1 MRNYAHTSNT
11 NVPLWCNDLQ
21 AEMFAAGHLSH
32 IMESP
37 THWAETPVA
46 DTLSLRSVTSDVCP
60 SGNGLRVYFSSGLT
74 GSPKRM
80 VYSPED
86 WRETVLHRAEC
97 LSELGIGP
105 GDTVAVLVSFGPWFS
120 GDNIV
125 EAVVSLG
132 ARAVPTGI
140 HSAHLSGIHNL
151 AQRLGV
157 TAVVTTPSVALS
169 LADCGAIPS
178 VKKLI
183 LIGEHASPPLRQ
195 RIQSAFDAAT
205 LGLFASTEAILGY
218 EDPESPGI
226 FRWNPEKLYLE
237 VLHED
242 GTIGD
247 QGTGELLVT
256 KRYGKTMQVI
266 RYRLGDRAEI
276 LSGHNGL
283 PGFRF
288 LGRLGHAFTLASGVK
303 VSRAQVESFLDSL
316 VLPLSRV
323 SFDVHHGADG
333 RDNLNIL
340 LQTPGPKTR
349 IDVQEVQ
356 RRFETCNFEIEDVV
370 NCGYLKTNVRVE
382 SGVLSVKRWVSFNE
396 GPWVL

>member
-11 NVPLWCNDLQ
+11 NVPPWCNDLQ
-21 AEMFAAGHLSH
+21 AEMLAASYFSH
-32 IMESP
+32 SMGSP
-37 THWAETPVA
+37 TCWEEIPVA
-46 DTLSLRSVTSDVCP
+46 DTLSLRSVTIDAFP
-60 SGNGLRVYFSSGLT
+60 SETGLRVYFSSGLT

-125 EAVVSLG
+125 EAVATLG

-140 HSAHLSGIHNL
+140 HSAHLSGVRNL

-157 TAVVTTPSVALS
+157 TAVVTTPSVALA

-178 VKKLI
+178 VKQLI
-183 LIGEHASPPLRQ
+183 LIGEHASPPLRE
-195 RIQSAFDAAT
+195 RIQSAFNAAT
-205 LGLFASTEAILGY
+205 LGLFASTEAVLGY

-256 KRYGKTMQVI
+256 KRYGKTTQVI
-266 RYRLGDRAEI
+266 RYRLGDRVEI

-288 LGRLGHAFTLASGVK
+288 LGRVGHAFTLASGVK
-303 VSRAQVESFLDSL
+303 VSRSQVESFLDSL
-316 VLPLSRV
+316 VMPLSRV

-333 RDNLNIL
+333 RDNLSII

-349 IDVQEVQ
+349 IDEKEVQ
-356 RRFETCNFEIEDVV
+356 RRFETFSFEIEDVV
-370 NCGYLKTNVRVE
+370 NCGYLTTNVRVE
-382 SGVLSVKRWVSFNE
+382 SGVLSAKRWAFFHE